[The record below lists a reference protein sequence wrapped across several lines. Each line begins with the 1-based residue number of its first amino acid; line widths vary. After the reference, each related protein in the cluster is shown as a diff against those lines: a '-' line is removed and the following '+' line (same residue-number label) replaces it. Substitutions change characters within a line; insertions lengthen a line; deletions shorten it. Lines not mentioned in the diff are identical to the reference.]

1 VSAAVRLV
9 VQASSDPEQAI
20 VKTHPDDL
28 TAENH
33 DEAYVRLSGYCGP
46 YSPQLFAAA
55 PELLQAL
62 QSAYDALCIS
72 YPLHSVDMDKRAAVL
87 AAARDAMAEATRQP
101 SAAPAQ
107 LEAA

>member
-1 VSAAVRLV
+1 VSAAQLRLV
-9 VQASSDPEQAI
+9 VHDSGDQHFNIRTHAS
-20 VKTHPDDL
+20 DL
-28 TAENH
+28 TSENFDAH
-33 DEAYVRLSGYCGP
+33 YVQLSGFTGP
-46 YSPQLFAAA
+46 YSPHLFAAA
-55 PELLQAL
+55 PKLLQAL
-62 QSAYDALCIS
+62 QAAHDALCIS